1 MSQTTDPSCVGRHL
15 QDLTSSAIDNS
26 AKTITTQAETS
37 DGAAGVAGGRTLII
51 HVGLPDNWTDEW
63 GPSDDAT
70 VGDFVKTTKR
80 FYSDLLAPDTMLAW
94 GKKPLD
100 ASDERTLVEAGFTG
114 GEEIQLLR
122 ASDDIDIQTTEE
134 TCLLDVA
141 PFEGSTMVS
150 QSVRLVRGPG

>member
-1 MSQTTDPSCVGRHL
+1 MSELSRVFVHSVSTHTYERCCVT
-15 QDLTSSAIDNS
+15 QAQ
-26 AKTITTQAETS
+26 AQAQAETS

-51 HVGLPDNWTDEW
+51 HVGLPVWTEEW
-63 GPSDDAT
+63 GPRDDVT
-70 VGDFVKTTKR
+70 VGDFVRTTKR
-80 FYSDLLAPDTMLAW
+80 FYSDLLAPDTLLAW

-122 ASDDIDIQTTEE
+122 ASDDLDIQTTDQ

-150 QSVRLVRGPG
+150 QSVRLV